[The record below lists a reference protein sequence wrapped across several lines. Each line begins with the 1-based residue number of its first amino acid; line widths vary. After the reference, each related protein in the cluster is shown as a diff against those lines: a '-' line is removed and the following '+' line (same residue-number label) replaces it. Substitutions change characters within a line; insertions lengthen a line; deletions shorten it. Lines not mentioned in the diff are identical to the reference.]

1 MAYNGGMSKP
11 FASLSGQLLI
21 AMPGMGDPRFVEGVT
36 LICQH
41 DENGAVGLLVN
52 RPSDFQL
59 SDVLM
64 QLELTCDK
72 QAADAR
78 VPVLTGGPVQPERGF
93 VLHRSNGEWDSSY
106 RVNDH
111 LAITTSRDV
120 LAAIAEGT
128 GPAPAAMMLGYAG
141 WAAGQLEK
149 ELLDN
154 AWLTAVATDDI
165 LFETAMDSRWQ
176 AATALVGIAPHQL
189 FHHAGHA

>member
-1 MAYNGGMSKP
+1 MAYNGGMKKS

-21 AMPGMGDPRFVEGVT
+21 AMPGMGDPRFAEGVT

-52 RPSDFQL
+52 RPSDYRL
-59 SDVLM
+59 SDVLA
-64 QLELTCDK
+64 QLALQCD
-72 QAADAR
+72 QEATNAR
-78 VPVLTGGPVQPERGF
+78 IPVLTGGPVQPERGF
-93 VLHRSNGEWDSSY
+93 VLHHAGNRWDSSY
-106 RVNDH
+106 QVTEH

-120 LAAIAEGT
+120 LVAIAEGK

-141 WAAGQLEK
+141 WAAGQLEQ

-154 AWLTAVATDDI
+154 AWLTAVATDGI
-165 LFETAMDSRWQ
+165 LFETAMDNRWQ

-189 FHHAGHA
+189 LHHAGHA